1 VSEERGNLKFA
12 VEFLA
17 ATWRAR
23 VTNTRA
29 VSSVILTFAI
39 AIGMGAALAVADEAT
54 RISVTLKDHKFSP
67 AEPTAPA
74 GKPIVIDVSNLD
86 STPSEF
92 ESKTLRVEKV
102 VPGGGKIAVQIRPLG
117 PGRYRFFDDY
127 HEDTTEGF
135 LIVK

>member
-1 VSEERGNLKFA
+1 MRIVST
-12 VEFLA
+12 A
-17 ATWRAR
+17 ALG
-23 VTNTRA
+23 
-29 VSSVILTFAI
+29 LTFAI
-39 AIGMGAALAVADEAT
+39 GIGAPPTVADEAA
-54 RISVTLKDHKFSP
+54 RVSVTLKDHSFSP

-74 GKPIVIDVSNLD
+74 GKPIIIDVSNLD

-135 LIVK
+135 LVVK

>member
-1 VSEERGNLKFA
+1 MRIVSTFG
-12 VEFLA
+12 VGLA
-17 ATWRAR
+17 I
-23 VTNTRA
+23 V
-29 VSSVILTFAI
+29 
-39 AIGMGAALAVADEAT
+39 MGFGAPLAVADDSA
-54 RISVTLKDHKFSP
+54 RVSVTLKDHKFSP

-74 GKPIVIDVSNLD
+74 GKPITIDVSNLD
-86 STPSEF
+86 LTPSEF

>member
-1 VSEERGNLKFA
+1 MK
-12 VEFLA
+12 
-17 ATWRAR
+17 
-23 VTNTRA
+23 
-29 VSSVILTFAI
+29 SVMFGSILSA
-39 AIGMGAALAVADEAT
+39 GLALALGAPAAFADEAAKV
-54 RISVTLKDHKFSP
+54 SVTLKDHRFSP

-74 GKPIVIDVSNLD
+74 GKPIVIEVTNLD

-102 VPGGGKIAVQIRPLG
+102 VSGGGKITVQVRPLA

-135 LIVK
+135 LVVK

>member
-1 VSEERGNLKFA
+1 MRVVSAAGLG
-12 VEFLA
+12 LA
-17 ATWRAR
+17 I
-23 VTNTRA
+23 V
-29 VSSVILTFAI
+29 
-39 AIGMGAALAVADEAT
+39 MGFGASLAVADDAA
-54 RISVTLKDHKFSP
+54 RVSVTLKDHKFSP

-74 GKPIVIDVSNLD
+74 GKPIIIEVSNLD

-127 HEDTTEGF
+127 HEDTTEGY

>member
-1 VSEERGNLKFA
+1 MRIVSTFG
-12 VEFLA
+12 VGLA
-17 ATWRAR
+17 I
-23 VTNTRA
+23 V
-29 VSSVILTFAI
+29 
-39 AIGMGAALAVADEAT
+39 MGFGAPLAVADDSA
-54 RISVTLKDHKFSP
+54 RVSVTLKDHKFSP

-74 GKPIVIDVSNLD
+74 GKPITIDVSNLD
-86 STPSEF
+86 PTPSEF

>member
-1 VSEERGNLKFA
+1 MRIVSTFG
-12 VEFLA
+12 VGLA
-17 ATWRAR
+17 IVMGFGAPLAIADDAAR
-23 VTNTRA
+23 V
-29 VSSVILTFAI
+29 
-39 AIGMGAALAVADEAT
+39 
-54 RISVTLKDHKFSP
+54 SVTLKDHKFSP

-74 GKPIVIDVSNLD
+74 GKPIIIDVSNLD

-135 LIVK
+135 LVVK

>member
-1 VSEERGNLKFA
+1 MRIVSTGQSSAWRSSSE
-12 VEFLA
+12 LA
-17 ATWRAR
+17 PLSPSRMMSAR
-23 VTNTRA
+23 V
-29 VSSVILTFAI
+29 
-39 AIGMGAALAVADEAT
+39 
-54 RISVTLKDHKFSP
+54 SVTLKDHKFSP

-74 GKPIVIDVSNLD
+74 GKPIVIEVSNLD

-102 VPGGGKIAVQIRPLG
+102 VPGGGKIAIQVRALA